1 MSAVENELQM
11 RLRLFAKVEKCYQ
24 HKGVLTKDDL
34 VKFDTGEGFPGLISP
49 ARGIWNPKPLAA
61 TLAVV
66 SSPDGPY
73 SDAWLSNGLYRYS
86 YQGTSPRGDNIKL
99 RRAMELQ
106 LPIMLF
112 LKPTKND
119 YIPIWPVYVVGDVPA
134 SLEFHLDLSGSRA
147 LNAGQSIPI
156 ERRYSRVE
164 VLERLHQPVFRNLV
178 LHAYRTR
185 CAICE
190 LRHPELLDAA
200 HIIPDKDPEGLAMTS
215 NGLSLCKI
223 HHSSYDNNLLGITPD
238 YTVRINQRLL
248 DEVDGPMLRHGLQ
261 EMHGRSLLLP
271 NRKADRPDRDR
282 LERRY
287 QEFLNSS

>member
-1 MSAVENELQM
+1 M
-11 RLRLFAKVEKCYQ
+11 RLQLFARVDERYRRS
-24 HKGVLTKDDL
+24 GRLTRDDL
-34 VKFDTGEGFPGLISP
+34 VDFDTGEGFRGLISV
-49 ARGIWNPKPLAA
+49 ARGIWNPQSLNA

-66 SSPDGPY
+66 SSFDGPY
-73 SDAWLSNGLYRYS
+73 SDAWLSNGFYRYS
-86 YQGTSPRGDNIKL
+86 YQGTGARGDNLKL

-112 LKPTKND
+112 LKPTKNN

-134 SLEFHLDLSGSRA
+134 SLEFHLDISGSRA
-147 LNAGQSIPI
+147 LNAGRPLEI
-156 ERRYSRVE
+156 ERRYSKVE

-178 LHAYRTR
+178 LNAYRTR

-200 HIIPDKDPEGLAMTS
+200 HITPDKDPEGLAMTS

-238 YTVRINQRLL
+238 YIVRINHALL
-248 DEVDGPMLRHGLQ
+248 DEADGPMLRHGLQ
-261 EMHGRSLLLP
+261 EMHGRRLLVPERPSDL
-271 NRKADRPDRDR
+271 PDRDR
-282 LERRY
+282 LARRY
-287 QEFLNSS
+287 EEFLAAS